1 MASRNRILLLL
12 FATALG
18 LRILYSVVLGAQ
30 TGVAANLITSDLNY
44 AREIVSGPGWITEP
58 YSPRSPG
65 YPAVLGSFYLLSGK
79 QLWLVKFW
87 QAMLGAL
94 TVVFTYRLGRL
105 FLGRTLAVIAALWF
119 AFHVYHMHLSTIFYR
134 DILVGFLL
142 VLLLF
147 YLVRPFAKMRFAPI
161 AGLVFAILFHVDPQ
175 YVLLLPV
182 FVLII
187 LFKSR
192 HGLINAQYLFLF
204 LSLFIVASTPWTLR
218 NLSVYGQPIPVGL
231 EALRYLRPAKAVVT
245 EPGRG
250 LSDLEQKVVRASR
263 SDLIQTNMV
272 EFWRFARFRADVPP
286 GMTAEDPA
294 SEAFIVP
301 AWSLRHNLLSI
312 LNIGL
317 VIPFFLLGIVIAVV
331 NRNRVGLM
339 LSLVI
344 VAFFFMRAY
353 LGANER
359 IRVPVDPLIIL
370 IAFYGVMSIV
380 GRFVTSNASAAE
392 ETG

>member
-1 MASRNRILLLL
+1 
-12 FATALG
+12 
-18 LRILYSVVLGAQ
+18 
-30 TGVAANLITSDLNY
+30 
-44 AREIVSGPGWITEP
+44 
-58 YSPRSPG
+58 
-65 YPAVLGSFYLLSGK
+65 
-79 QLWLVKFW
+79 
-87 QAMLGAL
+87 
-94 TVVFTYRLGRL
+94 
-105 FLGRTLAVIAALWF
+105 
-119 AFHVYHMHLSTIFYR
+119 
-134 DILVGFLL
+134 
-142 VLLLF
+142 
-147 YLVRPFAKMRFAPI
+147 
-161 AGLVFAILFHVDPQ
+161 
-175 YVLLLPV
+175 
-182 FVLII
+182 

-218 NLSVYGQPIPVGL
+218 NFSVYGQPIPVGL

-301 AWSLRHNLLSI
+301 AWSLRHNLVSI

-380 GRFVTSNASAAE
+380 GRFVTSNASTAE